1 MKHTKEEILNAL
13 HIIKDTCNENGFA
26 CDSCPFYN
34 EEEKLCWIN
43 GYRPDHWTFNEQ
55 KEVWRAFK

>member
-1 MKHTKEEILNAL
+1 MKHTKEEILKAL
-13 HIIKDTCNENGFA
+13 HIIRDTCNENGFA

-43 GYRPDHWTFNEQ
+43 GDRPDHWTFKEQ
-55 KEVWRAFK
+55 K